1 MKWYLAK
8 LVYRIVCGD
17 GQHIPQ
23 FDEQLRLVAA
33 PDAAAAFDKAV
44 AMGGAEEDSFCNQNA
59 QWVHWQFINVSE
71 LCELR
76 ELIDGAE
83 VYSRI
88 REEEDGTAYT
98 TFVHNKAAAI
108 RENQTHGLLQ
118 LI

>member
-1 MKWYLAK
+1 MKWFLAK

-17 GQHIPQ
+17 GQHTPQ
-23 FDEQLRLVAA
+23 FDEQLRLVLA
-33 PDAAAAFDKAV
+33 PDAGIALEKAAAI
-44 AMGGAEEDSFCNQNA
+44 GRAEEDSFCNQKA
-59 QWVHWQFINVSE
+59 QWVHWQFIDVPE

-83 VYSRI
+83 VYSRV
-88 REEEDGTAYT
+88 REEADGQAYI

-108 RENQTHGLLQ
+108 RENQTHGILQ